1 MVVVQRIEDKAY
13 VTIGAPQWL
22 YKKIIEMGSHKMH
35 PILCY
40 KSREVIGVKVILIFL
55 CNIVIIIVYNVV
67 DVKLNGRQR
76 LSSAF
81 VL

>member
-13 VTIGAPQWL
+13 VTIGAPQRL
-22 YKKIIEMGSHKMH
+22 YKKIIEMASHKMH
-35 PILCY
+35 SVFRY

-55 CNIVIIIVYNVV
+55 CNIIIIIVYNVV
-67 DVKLNGRQR
+67 DVKFNGRQR
-76 LSSAF
+76 PSSTF